1 MVKHAPEERMKTVRF
16 CPAAQY
22 KDLIFSRNYFGSRSF
37 SIVSTLINIMKTE
50 TLYSRADWKYHKN
63 KLGYDDVI
71 NGEGSLVVTISVMDI
86 AVHDLL
92 NADAGDDRPKEIF
105 MLEADGF
112 WAIFIDAIW
121 LTPEKVQ
128 AALDRLGKITDRIFA
143 FEPYELPTALKER
156 NEQDRQRYEKEIDEG
171 HATPLD
177 MSELSDWREMDAFK
191 EWENEQEKDRGKTNK
206 AAIPEKRLAAILIHK
221 LKM

>member
-1 MVKHAPEERMKTVRF
+1 MK
-16 CPAAQY
+16 
-22 KDLIFSRNYFGSRSF
+22 I
-37 SIVSTLINIMKTE
+37 E

-71 NGEGSLVVTISVMDI
+71 DGEGCLVATISVMDI

-92 NADAGDDRPKEIF
+92 NADVGEGRPKEIF

-112 WAIFIDAIW
+112 WSIFIDAIW

-128 AALDRLGKITDRIFA
+128 AVLDKLGKITDRIFV
-143 FEPYELPTALKER
+143 FEPHELPAALKER
-156 NEQDRQRYEKEIDEG
+156 NEQDRHCYEKEIEEG

-177 MSELSDWREMDAFK
+177 MSELSDWRKMDAFK
-191 EWENEQEKDRGKTNK
+191 EWENEQEKGRGQTNK